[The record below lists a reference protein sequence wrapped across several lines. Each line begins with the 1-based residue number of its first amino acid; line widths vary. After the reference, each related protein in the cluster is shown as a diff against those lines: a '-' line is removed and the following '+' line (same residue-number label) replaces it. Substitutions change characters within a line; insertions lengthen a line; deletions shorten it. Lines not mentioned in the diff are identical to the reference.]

1 MLARARARAGLFDSH
16 ALFSDILDRP
26 AAYLNGT
33 APLNTT
39 GAVDACVYALG
50 GDASTARC
58 TVATGSARDS
68 FVWCVRPRLP
78 PRRLHLKFADY
89 AWDAAGV
96 RSVSPSCARAC
107 AGRYDELHPSEQ
119 SDRIVAHEIA
129 NTLTDKGSRW
139 TTWFS

>member
-1 MLARARARAGLFDSH
+1 MLMLARARARAGLFDSH

-68 FVWCVRPRLP
+68 FVLCVRPP
-78 PRRLHLKFADY
+78 PSAFRRAVFLSSSLITR
-89 AWDAAGV
+89 GT
-96 RSVSPSCARAC
+96 RSAC
-107 AGRYDELHPSEQ
+107 VLFIIIIINFLALCVCVWCG
-119 SDRIVAHEIA
+119 
-129 NTLTDKGSRW
+129 
-139 TTWFS
+139 